1 VGTVTSEANSTT
13 TLTYVKK
20 GVVLVG
26 GAKLVKPSVELVES
40 VLPPVLSREA
50 AGNPADRL
58 RARNTMDGRSTAG
71 KEPYQDEQDE
81 EKTKESVEERNIA
94 RFIKHSTKGK
104 EYGSTR
110 TGRAK
115 VECGNRLDRL

>member
-1 VGTVTSEANSTT
+1 M
-13 TLTYVKK
+13 TYVKK

-26 GAKLVKPSVELVES
+26 GTKLVKPSVELVEPI
-40 VLPPVLSREA
+40 LPPVLPREA

-58 RARNTMDGRSTAG
+58 RARNTMDGRPTAG

-81 EKTKESVEERNIA
+81 EKTKETVEERNIA

-104 EYGSTR
+104 SMGAP
-110 TGRAK
+110 GPGGQK
-115 VECGNRLDRL
+115 VECGNQTDRGLTNMSKAL